1 MSDLVA
7 ISQNLAAVTETY
19 KSRQDSTDSVL
30 LDELGLR
37 IRVEIHAHQR
47 FPAGEM
53 LVVYYKALE
62 EGRKVGIGV
71 TCVGIGEDTDHAIR
85 ESLANYA
92 GNVIPVLA
100 QWRTGHNCL
109 VEVSEVELK
118 GRSGPV
124 RFEAIGGPLT
134 CRGLPDPTEGRVVGL
149 AGYVP
154 RMAAELQNIP
164 LSNALHWL
172 ECFAARQ
179 PTGEID
185 ATCRLDNR
193 DWRPGQRLLEADA
206 RIWPFVD
213 VPMMSRRQFIML
225 VPKDPA
231 FEEPQRPSLL
241 ARLFGSERK

>member
-1 MSDLVA
+1 MSDLEA

-19 KSRQDSTDSVL
+19 KSRQDSPDSVF

-37 IRVEIHAHQR
+37 IRVEIHAHQQ

-53 LVVYYKALE
+53 LVVYYTALE
-62 EGRKVGIGV
+62 EGRKDGIGV
-71 TCVGIGEDTDHAIR
+71 TCVGIGGDTDHAIR

-109 VEVSEVELK
+109 VDVSEVELK
-118 GRSGPV
+118 GRSGPL

-134 CRGLPDPTEGRVVGL
+134 CRGLPDPTQGPVEGL
-149 AGYVP
+149 EGYVP
-154 RMAAELQNIP
+154 RMADQLRKSP

-179 PTGEID
+179 PTGKID

-206 RIWPFVD
+206 RTWPFVD
-213 VPMMSRRQFIML
+213 VPMMSRRQFILL
-225 VPKDPA
+225 VPKDPTLV
-231 FEEPQRPSLL
+231 EPPRPSLL
-241 ARLFGSERK
+241 SRLFKSTGE